1 MADKNATILAMS
13 FFKLNLLNVVIT
25 LSIIVAGI
33 FIYKYLNPPTPD
45 WTTTTVD
52 EGNVSEIISVS
63 GTIDA
68 TKTADLAFPI
78 SGIVQTIEV
87 KEGQAVEKGDKL
99 ITLRHDDILAEFRSA
114 ESALMI
120 AKANQSETLTGI
132 RNEERTVANT
142 KVEIAEAE
150 LARIM
155 KEEDVKVISAYRTL
169 LSDDLAAITLRPDDN
184 NTPPEITG
192 TYTCKEGVYTI
203 DVFRSNTQSNYSY
216 RLSGIENGTFTVYT
230 DGPAPL
236 GQCGLFIKFTTGE
249 KYDDTKWEIRIP
261 NNRSTSYVTNL
272 NAYNLAITNRDNAIN
287 AAKQDLQLARENQA
301 LTTAKPRTESI
312 TKDEARI
319 IQSEA
324 EIARISSMIRDHILT
339 APFSGIISDI
349 KPTLGE
355 TVGLDP
361 VITMISKDY
370 FEITALIP
378 EIDVTK
384 ISIGQK
390 AELVFDARP
399 EEVLTAS
406 ITFISPLA
414 ETIAG
419 VSYFRTT
426 MTLDNS
432 TDWLRGGLNA
442 DINIIVEE
450 KNSLRIPKRFLIET
464 DGNYSVLVPD
474 GSNTKAIPVTV
485 EFIGNNGYVAVQ
497 GLNQGDI
504 VIAP

>member
-1 MADKNATILAMS
+1 MP
-13 FFKLNLLNVVIT
+13 FFKLNLLNVLII
-25 LSIIVAGI
+25 LSIIVASV
-33 FIYKYLNPPTPD
+33 FIYKYLNPPTPN
-45 WTTTTVD
+45 WTTATVD

-63 GTIDA
+63 GTVDA

-78 SGIVQTIEV
+78 SGIVQTIEI
-87 KEGQAVEKGDKL
+87 KEGQTVEKGDEL

-132 RNEERTVANT
+132 RDEERVVANT

-150 LARIM
+150 LARVI
-155 KEEDVKVISAYRTL
+155 KEEDVKVINAYHTL
-169 LSDDLAAITLRPDDN
+169 LSDDLTAVTLKPDDN

-230 DGPAPL
+230 DGSAPL
-236 GQCGLFIKFTTGE
+236 GKCGLFIKFTAGE

-261 NNRSTSYVTNL
+261 NSRSTSYVTNL
-272 NAYNLAITNRDNAIN
+272 NAYNLAVTNRENAIN
-287 AAKQDLQLARENQA
+287 TAKQNLQLARENQV
-301 LTTAKPRTESI
+301 LTTAKPRTESV
-312 TKDEARI
+312 TKDQARI

-361 VITMISKDY
+361 VVTMISKDY

-399 EEVLTAS
+399 DEVLTAS

-414 ETIAG
+414 EMIAG

-432 TDWLRGGLNA
+432 AEWLRGGLNA

-450 KNSLRIPKRFLIET
+450 KNSLRIPKRFLVET

-474 GSNTKAIPVTV
+474 GTNTKTVPVTV
-485 EFIGNNGYVAVQ
+485 DFVGNNGYVSIQ
-497 GLNQGDI
+497 GLNKGDT